1 MSREMSFLMGMY
13 EGIRV
18 AVLGAGGA
26 GGGGG
31 GFPVLV
37 VEAGE
42 LLLWGYYFCFRL
54 MIVHSKGIY
63 LYI

>member
-1 MSREMSFLMGMY
+1 MSREPSFLMDMY

-31 GFPVLV
+31 GLV
-37 VEAGE
+37 VVVVVLEAGE
-42 LLLWGYYFCFRL
+42 LLL
-54 MIVHSKGIY
+54 
-63 LYI
+63 

>member
-1 MSREMSFLMGMY
+1 MSKETSFLMGMY

-31 GFPVLV
+31 GLPVLV
-37 VEAGE
+37 VVVMGE
-42 LLLWGYYFCFRL
+42 
-54 MIVHSKGIY
+54 
-63 LYI
+63 